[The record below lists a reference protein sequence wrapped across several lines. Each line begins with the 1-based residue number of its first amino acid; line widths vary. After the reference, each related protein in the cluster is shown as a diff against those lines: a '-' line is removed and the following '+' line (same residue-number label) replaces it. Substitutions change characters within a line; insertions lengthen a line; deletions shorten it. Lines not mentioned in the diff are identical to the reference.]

1 MMLIIFVKLENPEP
15 GVTLQIPNIEKETG
29 RHLNTRVLLS
39 DVGEVLRF
47 SFPRIVGHQLCQRS
61 WSFRPG
67 ISSTNIAPK
76 VENIFTLKKHKTSS
90 TTALE
95 DVNLA
100 V

>member
-67 ISSTNIAPK
+67 ISSTNIAPTAK
-76 VENIFTLKKHKTSS
+76 NNLTPHHSS
-90 TTALE
+90 
-95 DVNLA
+95 
-100 V
+100 